1 MLKSLLPFFQ
11 RQARA
16 ADVDAPP
23 VRTDSGHLSFGGAGG
38 DGGAATP
45 LSPTRSPGTP
55 FASPPT
61 SPQRPPAAAADGSPS
76 PSRVSSSV
84 AGSMPAGLDTL
95 EREPASPLGGAAAAA
110 AARRASSDGAAVL
123 PARHRLAGGARDG
136 AGDGA
141 ADAAEAAAG
150 NSNGDGQPSAAAA
163 AGSGAAAEA
172 AGGGVATREIAVAEA
187 EASARAADSD
197 SDAAESEADGWHGSS
212 CHEVVSSEEGDSG
225 PAGGNGDAAAAAPA
239 TALSGG
245 NLAPLLAVALEEGEA
260 ATPEPSGGADELP
273 AAAALAAGD
282 EDVPSHLEDALG
294 RRVELDTAAA
304 LGSAEFAN
312 SDLVRVPDQFRIAS
326 TPASPL

>member
-1 MLKSLLPFFQ
+1 M
-11 RQARA
+11 
-16 ADVDAPP
+16 DAPP

-38 DGGAATP
+38 DGNAATP

-61 SPQRPPAAAADGSPS
+61 SPQRPPLAAADGSPS
-76 PSRVSSSV
+76 PSCVSSSL

-123 PARHRLAGGARDG
+123 PARHRLAGASSGAR
-136 AGDGA
+136 DGA

-150 NSNGDGQPSAAAA
+150 NSNGDGQPSAAAG
-163 AGSGAAAEA
+163 AGSGAAAAA
-172 AGGGVATREIAVAEA
+172 AGGGVAMCEIAVAEA
-187 EASARAADSD
+187 ETSAWAADSD

-212 CHEVVSSEEGDSG
+212 CHEVVSSGEGDSG

-239 TALSGG
+239 TAVPGG
-245 NLAPLLAVALEEGEA
+245 NLAPLPAVALEEGEA
-260 ATPEPSGGADELP
+260 ATLEPSGEADELP

-294 RRVELDTAAA
+294 RQVELDTAAA

-312 SDLVRVPDQFRIAS
+312 ADLVRAPDQFRIAS